1 MMDISMLQ
9 EEIGVTADGR
19 WGSKSRQA
27 LLRAFTSARVGAIKA
42 AEESAFARRLGVSL
56 GQLRAVARVE
66 SAGGGFDRRG
76 RPTMLYERH
85 KFHRHTGGK
94 WSVCSFSNGVVGG
107 YKESS
112 WDKLLGA
119 LGTGEV
125 DAAFMSCSWGKFQ
138 VLGEWWDE
146 LGYASPYALARSALD
161 GEAAHYELLC
171 RYLEFSGLARAMAKI
186 SADPESCRAFAKGY
200 NGPGYRDYAYHQKLA
215 AAMA

>member
-1 MMDISMLQ
+1 MNISILQ
-9 EEIGVTADGR
+9 EAIGVTVDGQ
-19 WGSKSRQA
+19 WGKKSREA
-27 LLRAFTSARVGAIKA
+27 FLRIFSTSRADAIKA

-56 GQLRAVARVE
+56 GQLRAVGRVE

-94 WSVCSFSNGVVGG
+94 WSVCSFSNSVAGG

-119 LGTGEV
+119 IGTGEV

-146 LGYASPYALARSALD
+146 LGYASPYALARSGVD

-171 RYLEFSGLARAMAKI
+171 RYLEFSGLTRAMAEI
-186 SADPESCRAFAKGY
+186 SANPESCRAFARGY
-200 NGPGYRDYAYHQKLA
+200 NGPGYRDYAYHVKLA

>member
-1 MMDISMLQ
+1 MNISMLQ
-9 EEIGVTADGR
+9 EAVGVTVDGQ
-19 WGSKSRQA
+19 WGKKSCEA
-27 LLRAFTSARVGAIKA
+27 FLRVFSASRVDAIKA

-56 GQLRAVARVE
+56 RQLRAVARVE
-66 SAGGGFDRRG
+66 SAGGGHDRRG

-94 WSVCSFSNGVVGG
+94 WSVCSFSNSVAGG

-112 WDKLLGA
+112 WGKLLGA
-119 LGTGEV
+119 VGTGEV

-146 LGYASPYALARSALD
+146 LGYASPYALARSAVD
-161 GEAAHYELLC
+161 GEAAHFELLC
-171 RYLEFSGLARAMAKI
+171 RYLEFNGLTRAMADI
-186 SADPESCRAFAKGY
+186 SADPESCRGFAKGY
-200 NGPGYRDYAYHQKLA
+200 NGPRYRDHAYHQKLA